1 MKFLKVLAFLAVSVF
16 ALGSTTAFA
25 KDVDHKIVFQI
36 SSGDP
41 VTQKLVLNNVAN
53 VTKGLGP
60 GNVTVEV
67 VAYGPGLSILT
78 AKKMTKTKDKKMA
91 AKQKAGMAQ
100 ANRVKNLAMNPDI
113 TFSACHNTMMA
124 IKKKTGHEPKLVHGV
139 KVVPGG
145 VVRIMQLQEQGYS
158 YIRP

>member
-1 MKFLKVLAFLAVSVF
+1 MKFLKVLAVMAIGVF
-16 ALGSTTAFA
+16 ALGSATSYA
-25 KDVDHKIVFQI
+25 KDVEHRIVFQV

-41 VTQKLVLNNVAN
+41 VTQNLVLNNVAN

-78 AKKMTKTKDKKMA
+78 AKNKKA
-91 AKQKAGMAQ
+91 AARVQGMA
-100 ANRVKNLAMNPDI
+100 MNDDI
-113 TFSACHNTMMA
+113 TFSACHNTMLA
-124 IKKKTGHEPKLVHGV
+124 IKKKTGHEPKLTKGV
-139 KVVPGG
+139 KIVPGG
-145 VVRIMQLQEQGYS
+145 VVRIMHLQEQGYT

>member
-1 MKFLKVLAFLAVSVF
+1 MKFLKVLAVMAIGVF
-16 ALGSTTAFA
+16 ALGSATSYA
-25 KDVDHKIVFQI
+25 KDVEHRIVFQV

-41 VTQKLVLNNVAN
+41 VTQNLVLNNVAN

-78 AKKMTKTKDKKMA
+78 AKNKKA
-91 AKQKAGMAQ
+91 AARVQGMA
-100 ANRVKNLAMNPDI
+100 MNDDI
-113 TFSACHNTMMA
+113 TFSACHNTMLA
-124 IKKKTGHEPKLVHGV
+124 IKKKTGHEPKLTKGV
-139 KVVPGG
+139 KIVPGG
-145 VVRIMQLQEQGYS
+145 VVRIMQLQEQGWT